1 MLHNT
6 IDEKYPDARR
16 RGRADDH
23 DADAEEL
30 AAHAYCC
37 GVLHAAAAP
46 GWANL
51 TAETLTRQVKGLLG
65 SAQKARSNFGPHHQK
80 GARKK
85 RRIREIDL
93 AQPLPRRYLSTVAPG
108 CD

>member
-6 IDEKYPDARR
+6 IDEEYPDARR

-65 SAQKARSNFGPHHQK
+65 KRPKSEVELWPAPPEGGQKKTPHPRDRSRT
-80 GARKK
+80 ASST
-85 RRIREIDL
+85 
-93 AQPLPRRYLSTVAPG
+93 PLPLNRRAWL
-108 CD
+108 

>member
-1 MLHNT
+1 MGAGRAEEDELRLDGACARTDAEGPIVLHNT
-6 IDEKYPDARR
+6 IDEEYPDARR

-46 GWANL
+46 G
-51 TAETLTRQVKGLLG
+51 
-65 SAQKARSNFGPHHQK
+65 
-80 GARKK
+80 
-85 RRIREIDL
+85 
-93 AQPLPRRYLSTVAPG
+93 
-108 CD
+108 